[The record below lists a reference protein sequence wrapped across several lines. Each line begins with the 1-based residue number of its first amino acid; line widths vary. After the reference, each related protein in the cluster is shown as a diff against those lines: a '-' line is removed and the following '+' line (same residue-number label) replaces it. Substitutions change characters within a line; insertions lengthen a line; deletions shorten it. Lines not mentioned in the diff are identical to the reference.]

1 MQGDSRSEAGEG
13 LIEPD
18 FLLKAY
24 RMGIFPMALESREIA
39 WFSPDPRG
47 VIPLEEFH
55 VPKGLRRVLKKSPFE
70 IRFNDAFRLVVEGCA
85 MREETWI
92 DETILESFCQL
103 HEEGYAH
110 SVEVWSEGQLAGGL
124 YGVAIAGAFFGES
137 MFSQEP
143 NASKVALVALVE
155 RMGDRGM
162 VLLDTQWVNPHLEQ
176 FGCREISRA
185 DYLRQ
190 LEAALELDVS
200 FF

>member
-1 MQGDSRSEAGEG
+1 
-13 LIEPD
+13 
-18 FLLKAY
+18 
-24 RMGIFPMALESREIA
+24 
-39 WFSPDPRG
+39 
-47 VIPLEEFH
+47 
-55 VPKGLRRVLKKSPFE
+55 
-70 IRFNDAFRLVVEGCA
+70 

-92 DETILESFCQL
+92 DETILESFCHL

-162 VLLDTQWVNPHLEQ
+162 VLLDTQWANSHLEQ
-176 FGCREISRA
+176 FGCCEISRA

-200 FF
+200 FND